1 MKNSSWVSAISIAFL
16 AVSCSSTVTE
26 EFDSIEVETQKKD
39 LTFSVQ
45 GDDFQIDQSSLTRAA
60 ASDVLKT
67 LDLALYTINSDG
79 TYSKYAEVQSSSSD
93 DNFGVISVPDVAYG
107 TYKVVAMGNATSSYG
122 GHATLSDPLS
132 ITYEE
137 EKVPMVYYTFQEV
150 TVSSATGT
158 VALELKP
165 AVASFKMYM
174 QGTIPENVSKL
185 RFDVT
190 QCSNS
195 FDATTGLAS
204 AGKIKDY
211 ALSLDFTS
219 SMVGKKN
226 MNARLNVF
234 LPVEDYT
241 TNSPV
246 TIKATAFDS
255 NGEEVVSYDF
265 ASVPLRIGYVTT
277 YTGNFFQN
285 DEQDY
290 SITVDNNWGNLT
302 GTY

>member
-45 GDDFQIDQSSLTRAA
+45 GEDFQIDQSSLTRAA

-137 EKVPMVYYTFQEV
+137 EKVPMAYYAFQEV

>member
-16 AVSCSSTVTE
+16 TVSCSSTVTE

-45 GDDFQIDQSSLTRAA
+45 NEDFQIDQSSLTRAA

-107 TYKVVAMGNATSSYG
+107 TYKVVAMGNATNSYG

-137 EKVPMVYYTFQEV
+137 EKVPMAYYAFQEV

>member
-137 EKVPMVYYTFQEV
+137 EKVPMAYYAFQEV

>member
-16 AVSCSSTVTE
+16 TVSCSSTVTE

-137 EKVPMVYYTFQEV
+137 EKVPMAYYAFQEV

-255 NGEEVVSYDF
+255 NGEEVVSYDY

>member
-16 AVSCSSTVTE
+16 TVSCSSTVTE

-137 EKVPMVYYTFQEV
+137 EKVPMAYYAFQEV